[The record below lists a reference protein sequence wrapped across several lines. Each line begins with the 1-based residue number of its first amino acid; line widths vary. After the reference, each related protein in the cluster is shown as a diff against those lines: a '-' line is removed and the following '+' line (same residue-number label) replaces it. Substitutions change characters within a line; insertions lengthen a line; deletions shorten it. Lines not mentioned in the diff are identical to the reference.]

1 MDLTKFNHAL
11 SNILRRL
18 PFKDETSFLTSAHE
32 IINDILDAVGI
43 PTYGNNMGSIV
54 TGQDGAYSIVFNKT
68 FSRYLKFDGQLSV
81 YEKGINIKLSE
92 IHFPE
97 GATDKEI
104 TEEISSTIKNTIL
117 GMGYARYDGEIGSIL
132 KKEGKVIDVIL
143 SPKLLEFLDNN
154 DNRIEIAIATPLLY
168 FGK

>member
-18 PFKDETSFLTSAHE
+18 PFKDEETFLTSAHE

-43 PTYGNNMGSIV
+43 PTYGSNMGSIV
-54 TGQDGAYSIVFNKT
+54 SGQDGTYSIVFNKT
-68 FSRYLKFDGQLSV
+68 FSRYLKNDGHLSV
-81 YEKGINIKLSE
+81 YEKVINNKLSE

-104 TEEISSTIKNTIL
+104 TEEISSIIKSTIL
-117 GMGYARYDGEIGSIL
+117 GMGYNQYDGEIGSIL
-132 KKEGKVIDVIL
+132 KKEGKVIDVGL
-143 SPKLLEFLDNN
+143 SPKLLEFLDDSNN
-154 DNRIEIAIATPLLY
+154 RTPINHVCNPY
-168 FGK
+168 KS